1 MNAPVNL
8 LDLTTAQRLIRSP
21 HQRIAS
27 VLGSVRFQLGMAL
40 LIGIPLPAIVRQYF
54 EGFREDVINY
64 DTTTLG
70 TAAAVIFGYII
81 YRKVTSLPGTNALVN
96 QVPGFAVSFL
106 VVAALFFALRLDFS
120 RQQFGLSFLFVSAF
134 FFVLTFVSV
143 RVRRPI
149 FGLVAGGRTNL
160 LTRID
165 FVDWIRFNSPA
176 DAARAP
182 EIPLVADFHHA
193 GLTPEWER
201 FLADEAISGRRVF
214 NAKQLKESLE
224 GQVAIDHL
232 SENSFGHLAPDSI
245 YAPAKFY
252 VDFLLAAAALVV
264 LAPLLLLIA
273 ALIRLTS
280 PGPALF
286 RQPRMGHQGKAFTVY
301 KFRSMRLETDAGTDL
316 ARDMTRSDDHRITA
330 IGKIIRRIRLDELP
344 QIFNILRG
352 EMSWIG
358 PRPET
363 LALSSWYEGQ
373 LPFYRYRHIVRPGIT
388 GWAQIKQ
395 GHVTDV
401 DAVREKLEYDF
412 FYVRNFSIWLDLL
425 IVIQTVRVML
435 TGHGAK

>member
-1 MNAPVNL
+1 MNAPVNI
-8 LDLTTAQRLIRSP
+8 LDLTAAQRLVRSP
-21 HQRIAS
+21 HQRIAGI
-27 VLGSVRFQLGMAL
+27 LASVRFQLTAAL
-40 LIGIPLPAIVRQYF
+40 LIGIPLPAIVRQNF
-54 EGFREDVINY
+54 ENYRDDVINY

-70 TAAAVIFGYII
+70 TAAAVIFGYVI
-81 YRKVTSLPGTNALVN
+81 YRKVTSLPGTNALIN
-96 QVPGFAVSFL
+96 QVPGFVVSFL
-106 VVAALFFALRLDFS
+106 AVAAFFFALRLDFS
-120 RQQFGLSFLFVSAF
+120 RQQFGLSFLFVSTF
-134 FFVLTFVSV
+134 FFVLTFVSA

-160 LTRID
+160 LTQISY
-165 FVDWIRFNSPA
+165 VDWIRFNTPE
-176 DAARAP
+176 DAQRAP
-182 EIPLVADFHHA
+182 EIPLVADFNHA
-193 GLTPEWER
+193 GLTAEWER
-201 FLADEAISGRRVF
+201 FLADEAIAGRRVF

-232 SENSFGHLAPDSI
+232 AENSFGHLAPDSI

-252 VDFLLAAAALVV
+252 VDFFLAAAALVL
-264 LAPLLLLIA
+264 LAPLLLIIA

-286 RQPRMGHQGKAFTVY
+286 RQPRMGHRGKAFTVY
-301 KFRSMRLETDAGTDL
+301 KFRSMRLETGASSDL
-316 ARDMTRSDDHRITA
+316 SRDMTRSEDDRITM
-330 IGKIIRRIRLDELP
+330 IGKIIRRTRLDELP
-344 QIFNILRG
+344 QILNILRG

-363 LALSSWYEGQ
+363 LALSGWYESQ